1 MSKLKLMDYEV
12 VSEMIS
18 IGVTPEEYLPRINSL
33 TAPAVLIR
41 ELMHIGVECDYVIED
56 GDSFVLRC
64 PEYSEHYNDF
74 LEEFIQSF
82 RYKSKRVQNIIES
95 YKILSKR
102 DLKSVPTS
110 SHLVEQNTELR
121 KEIEKLREEI
131 EELRE
136 DLVAHKEVNADLSRR
151 NASLDD
157 KLEELQ
163 IELDSKYRL
172 SKDLTTLTDELMCS
186 TKLLSQAERDRD
198 SYLSQGKELQ
208 IHLHKFQTKCH
219 DLEAENAQLL
229 DDLNSYISEAAE
241 DQEILT
247 MYKSEVSDN
256 LYSLQE
262 ELREVARTVYGMIED
277 LTVVF
282 GASPLADGS
291 SRSAS

>member
-1 MSKLKLMDYEV
+1 MSKLKLMAYEV

-33 TAPAVLIR
+33 TAPAILIR
-41 ELMHIGVECDYVIED
+41 ELMYIGVESDFVIED

-82 RYKSKRVQNIIES
+82 RYKSRRVQNIIES

-102 DLKSVPTS
+102 ELKSVPIS
-110 SHLVEQNTELR
+110 SHLAEQNTELR
-121 KEIEKLREEI
+121 KEIEKLREELI
-131 EELRE
+131 
-136 DLVAHKEVNADLSRR
+136 AHKEVNADLSRR

-157 KLEELQ
+157 ILEELQ
-163 IELDSKYRL
+163 IELDIELDSKYRL

-198 SYLSQGKELQ
+198 AYKEQGTELQ
-208 IHLHKFQTKCH
+208 TLIQKTQAKCK
-219 DLEAENAQLL
+219 DLADENAQLKY
-229 DDLNSYISEAAE
+229 DLNFSTAEAAE
-241 DQEILT
+241 EQEVFT
-247 MYKSEVSDN
+247 RYKSEVSDS

-262 ELREVARTVYGMIED
+262 ELKEAVRTLDCMIED
-277 LTVVF
+277 LTE
-282 GASPLADGS
+282 SD
-291 SRSAS
+291 

>member
-1 MSKLKLMDYEV
+1 MSKLKLMEYDV
-12 VSEMIS
+12 VSEMVS
-18 IGVTPEEYLPRINSL
+18 IGVTPEEYLPRIRSL
-33 TAPAVLIR
+33 TAPAVLVR
-41 ELMHIGVECDYVIED
+41 ELMYIGVECDYVIED

-82 RYKSKRVQNIIES
+82 RYKSRRVQNIIES

-102 DLKSVPTS
+102 DLKSVPIS

-121 KEIEKLREEI
+121 KEIEKLREELI
-131 EELRE
+131 
-136 DLVAHKEVNADLSRR
+136 AHKEVNADLARR

-163 IELDSKYRL
+163 IELESKYRL
-172 SKDLTTLTDELMCS
+172 SKDLATLTDELMCS
-186 TKLLSQAERDRD
+186 MKLLSQAERDRD

-262 ELREVARTVYGMIED
+262 ELKEAVRTLDCMIED
-277 LTVVF
+277 LTE
-282 GASPLADGS
+282 SD
-291 SRSAS
+291 

>member
-1 MSKLKLMDYEV
+1 MSKLKLMGYEV

-33 TAPAVLIR
+33 TAPAILIR
-41 ELMHIGVECDYVIED
+41 ELMYIGVESDFVIED

-64 PEYSEHYNDF
+64 PEYSEHYNDL

-102 DLKSVPTS
+102 ELNSVPIS

-121 KEIEKLREEI
+121 KEIEKLREELI
-131 EELRE
+131 
-136 DLVAHKEVNADLSRR
+136 AHKEVNADLARR

-157 KLEELQ
+157 KLE
-163 IELDSKYRL
+163 
-172 SKDLTTLTDELMCS
+172 
-186 TKLLSQAERDRD
+186 KLKSE
-198 SYLSQGKELQ
+198 YLGLKS
-208 IHLHKFQTKCH
+208 
-219 DLEAENAQLL
+219 ENAQLL

-247 MYKSEVSDN
+247 MYKSEVSDS

-262 ELREVARTVYGMIED
+262 ELKEAVRTLDCMIED
-277 LTVVF
+277 LTE
-282 GASPLADGS
+282 SD
-291 SRSAS
+291 